1 MHPMT
6 TIFAESSFPPIT
18 MPLTGDLA
26 DFPLPE
32 VLLLIGSRTGRLR
45 LFDAP
50 EFHPMEIDLA
60 EGFAHGLH
68 IGATMLFEPQQIT
81 AELSYAIETGN
92 GRFEFTVQPIVA
104 VPRDQPI
111 AINELVMQLV
121 LRVDEKLAKHNA
133 VLAPELFYVLVAP
146 MPASE
151 LTTELKLFFLQSRQ
165 LLSGGVRSQDLAE
178 YLGINDEVTRL
189 HLYQLHQLGM
199 VRLVETTDVEE
210 LRETMIEQEISDK
223 REDYELAA
231 EASDI
236 IRRSGRLLRLPKV
249 K

>member
-1 MHPMT
+1 
-6 TIFAESSFPPIT
+6 
-18 MPLTGDLA
+18 MPLSGDLA

-50 EFHPMEIDLA
+50 EFLPIEIDLS

-68 IGATMLFEPQQIT
+68 IGSTMLFDPAQIV
-81 AELSYAIETGN
+81 AELSYAIEAGN
-92 GRFEFTVQPIVA
+92 GRFEFTSQPIVS
-104 VPRDQPI
+104 VPRDQPV

-121 LRVDEKLAKHNA
+121 LRVDEKLAKHRA

-146 MPASE
+146 VPTSE
-151 LTTELKLFFLQSRQ
+151 LKGDLKLFFLQSRQ

-178 YLGINDEVTRL
+178 YLGIEDEVARL
-189 HLYQLHQLGM
+189 HLYHLHQLGL
-199 VRLVETTDVEE
+199 VRLIETTDVEA
-210 LRETMIEQEISDK
+210 LRETMVEQEITEK
-223 REDYELAA
+223 REDYQLAA

-249 K
+249 

>member
-1 MHPMT
+1 
-6 TIFAESSFPPIT
+6 
-18 MPLTGDLA
+18 MPLSGELSE
-26 DFPLPE
+26 FPLPE
-32 VLLLIGSRTGRLR
+32 VLLLIGGRTGRLR

-50 EFHPMEIDLA
+50 EFLPIEIDLS
-60 EGFAHGLH
+60 EGYAHGLH
-68 IGATMLFEPQQIT
+68 IGTTMLFEAAQIV

-92 GRFEFTVQPIVA
+92 GRFEFTSQPIVS

-121 LRVDEKLAKHNA
+121 LRVDEKLAKHRA

-146 MPASE
+146 VPTSE
-151 LTTELKLFFLQSRQ
+151 LKGDLKLFFLQSRQ

-178 YLGINDEVTRL
+178 YLGIEDEVARL
-189 HLYQLHQLGM
+189 HLYHLHQLGL
-199 VRLVETTDVEE
+199 VRLIETTDVEA
-210 LRETMIEQEISDK
+210 LRETMVEQEIAEK
-223 REDYELAA
+223 TEDYQLAA

-236 IRRSGRLLRLPKV
+236 IRRSGRLLRLPKA